1 MKTTIKKLMFCALA
15 LLAVGSVKAETE
27 VYDFTTLEGNPI
39 NQDAEHYA
47 AGTTLY
53 LLALGENNFNN
64 RFAIGPKERTGQNG
78 FYFRKV
84 NDTFKGLYSPYDKR
98 NFSIL
103 NLVKGNRV
111 TLTLSNNVET
121 LKFVDGDAVVSG
133 KTYTVEAGNLDF
145 VTTGSVY
152 IEKVVIEDP
161 VLSET
166 VNVGVVGYSNTYDF
180 TSETNNTYL
189 ISVASGLGDNIP
201 YLLNTANKTFDNKF
215 AVGPSSRTVTNGA
228 EFIFKNYNTEKGFK
242 IGYDNRN
249 FSILDLKA
257 GETLTITF
265 TGGGLKVTGTSILSG
280 LSTNESPVSGNQ
292 YTITADGRVDLTTS
306 ANNTYIQSIVIAKAE
321 QNTGGAT
328 LVSENALDFTDVDD
342 IKAYVASSASA
353 GSVTFKQVKKVPAN
367 TPLYLTAESAVS
379 VEVPVLDGDAETIDA
394 NLLKGSASAT
404 TSLTSTADTKYYVF
418 GVLNDEAGFYPV
430 STSKALTSAAGK
442 AYLQLTA
449 AQAAA
454 AAARI
459 NMVFDDESETTGIQT
474 VAPAV
479 AAGGDA
485 VFNLRGQRVAQPAKG
500 LYIVNGKKVMFK

>member
-27 VYDFTTLEGNPI
+27 VYDFTALEGNPI

-53 LLALGENNFNN
+53 LLAVADNNFNN
-64 RFAIGPKERTGQNG
+64 RFAIGPNSRTGANG
-78 FYFRKV
+78 FYFRKA
-84 NDTFKGLYSPYDKR
+84 NTIYKGLYSQYKDR
-98 NFSIL
+98 IFSIL

-121 LKFVDGDAVVSG
+121 LKFVGGDAVVSG
-133 KTYTVEAGNLDF
+133 KTYTVAANGNLDF
-145 VTTGSVY
+145 VTTDGVY
-152 IEKVVIEDP
+152 IEKVVIVDP
-161 VLSET
+161 VSSET
-166 VNVGVVGYSNTYDF
+166 ITIGSVGYSNTADF
-180 TSETNNTYL
+180 TEKDAFVQERNPLTSSEGDAFSNFSLADGVKIGDTGYD
-189 ISVASGLGDNIP
+189 VQFVKEYGLKF
-201 YLLNTANKTFDNKF
+201 LWANK
-215 AVGPSSRTVTNGA
+215 
-228 EFIFKNYNTEKGFK
+228 Y
-242 IGYDNRN
+242 
-249 FSILDLKA
+249 
-257 GETLTITF
+257 LTIKSLKEGEKVTFTF
-265 TGGGLKVTGTSILSG
+265 TGSTLNVYGTSLLEG
-280 LSTNESPVSGNQ
+280 VSTNGTLTSGTA
-292 YTITADGRVDLTTS
+292 YTVITDGSLVLNPGKGT
-306 ANNTYIQSIVIAKAE
+306 NIKSISIEKEAV
-321 QNTGGAT
+321 NTGGAT

-367 TPLYLTAESAVS
+367 TPLYLTAETAVS
-379 VEVPVLDGDAETIDA
+379 VEVPVLDGDAETIA
-394 NLLKGSASAT
+394 TNLLKGSASAT
-404 TSLTSTADTKYYVF
+404 TSLISTAETKYYVF

-454 AAARI
+454 RI
-459 NMVFDDESETTGIQT
+459 NMLFADESETTGIQT

-485 VFNLRGQRVAQPAKG
+485 VFNLRGQRVAQSAKG

>member
-27 VYDFTTLEGNPI
+27 VYDFTTLEGDPI
-39 NQDAEHYA
+39 NQDDEHYA

-64 RFAIGPKERTGQNG
+64 RFAIGPNNRTGQSG
-78 FYFRKV
+78 FYFRKA
-84 NDTFKGLYSPYDKR
+84 DATYKGLYSKWGDR
-98 NFSIL
+98 NFSVL

-121 LKFVDGDAVVSG
+121 LKFVGGDAVVSG
-133 KTYTVEAGNLDF
+133 KTYTIEADGNLDF
-145 VTTGSVY
+145 VTTGGVY

-161 VLSET
+161 VSSET
-166 VNVGVVGYSNTYDF
+166 ITIGSVGYSNTADF
-180 TSETNNTYL
+180 TEKDAFVEERNPLTSSE
-189 ISVASGLGDNIP
+189 GDAFSNFS
-201 YLLNTANKTFDNKF
+201 LAND
-215 AVGPSSRTVTNGA
+215 V
-228 EFIFKNYNTEKGFK
+228 K
-242 IGYDNRN
+242 IGETGYDVQ
-249 FSILDLKA
+249 FKKGYGLKFLYVNKY
-257 GETLTITF
+257 LTIKSLKEGEKVTFTF
-265 TGGGLKVTGTSILSG
+265 TGSTLNVYGTSLLEGVSTDGALTSG
-280 LSTNESPVSGNQ
+280 TAYTVITDGSLVLNPGKGTN
-292 YTITADGRVDLTTS
+292 IK
-306 ANNTYIQSIVIAKAE
+306 SIAIEKEAV
-321 QNTGGAT
+321 NTGGAT

-379 VEVPVLDGDAETIDA
+379 VEVPVLDGDAETIDT
-394 NLLKGSASAT
+394 NLLKGSASSP
-404 TSLTSTADTKYYVF
+404 TSITEVSGYKFYVYGAKG
-418 GVLNDEAGFYPV
+418 GVYGFYPT
-430 STSKALTSAAGK
+430 TSFTSAAGK
-442 AYLQLTA
+442 AYLKLTDA
-449 AQAAA
+449 EAA

-459 NMVFDDESETTGIQT
+459 NMLFDDESETTGIQT